1 MIKYDRLWETTH
13 HVFYPDYITGYGIN
27 TILGDVKLVN
37 RIMLYLKI
45 CIAGFAFL
53 TAFGLTRIFK
63 GQKDGSNKNF
73 FRIVVKRLAKLELI
87 VIIVYLHRHDDVT
100 KCAVYICID

>member
-1 MIKYDRLWETTH
+1 MPFVISVCSLEKA
-13 HVFYPDYITGYGIN
+13 
-27 TILGDVKLVN
+27 LGCFSFV
-37 RIMLYLKI
+37 
-45 CIAGFAFL
+45 AGFAFL

-87 VIIVYLHRHDDVT
+87 VIIVYRYISAKTSQQAGRTGTHKRGRESQARRCN
-100 KCAVYICID
+100 KMRRVYMY

>member
-1 MIKYDRLWETTH
+1 MTKEKQPNAFSKEHTLITKGILTIILLTH

-53 TAFGLTRIFK
+53 TAFG
-63 GQKDGSNKNF
+63 F
-73 FRIVVKRLAKLELI
+73 FVGGVEQT
-87 VIIVYLHRHDDVT
+87 VCGCDEVYFL
-100 KCAVYICID
+100 